1 MSLAHSM
8 RSAAREMF
16 LHALAESS
24 VEKAF
29 ARKLSYERGVLRVCD
44 DLYPLNSYSRVLAVA
59 FGKAGHRMAEILS
72 RMVGTTVQGIVADP
86 NPHAYQV
93 PGYRYFAGGH
103 PHPNAESFRA
113 AETILKS
120 LALFVVFVFGV
131 RCRVGLCGGGGGWGL
146 GEGSGC

>member
-29 ARKLSYERGVLRVCD
+29 ARHLSYERGVLRVCD
-44 DLYPLNSYSRVLAVA
+44 DLYPLNDYSRVLVIS

-72 RMVGTTVQGIVADP
+72 RMVGPTVLGVVADP
-86 NPHAYQV
+86 TPHSYQLG
-93 PGYRYFAGGH
+93 GYRYFAGGH
-103 PHPNAESFRA
+103 PYPN
-113 AETILKS
+113 
-120 LALFVVFVFGV
+120 
-131 RCRVGLCGGGGGWGL
+131 
-146 GEGSGC
+146 